1 MDPEN
6 AASFD
11 PRTFPDM
18 LSVLVTV
25 GASGQYVGQG
35 SDGNP
40 HNWDRRRRCDGTDY
54 TPACGV
60 CEGYGGIP
68 TGDANVHCAT
78 RTQTHLLNLHAK
90 RTFPATLAG

>member
-1 MDPEN
+1 
-6 AASFD
+6 
-11 PRTFPDM
+11 M

-25 GASGQYVGQG
+25 SASGQYVGQG
-35 SDGNP
+35 GDGNP

-78 RTQTHLLNLHAK
+78 RTQMHHPKLHRCTLLHLHAQ
-90 RTFPATLAG
+90 RTLPVTLAG